1 MTRITN
7 IAGRTFG
14 GARSIFN
21 ALIAMSFSCIIII
34 CSATVEAPRA
44 TDEPIE
50 TQLQRL
56 IEEQTSQLQGRIE
69 VEVGQLDPRLK
80 LATCARTEAYLPS
93 GARLWGKSQVGLR
106 CVSGAFWSVFI
117 PVHVRVFGPA
127 LVSTRSIQAGQS
139 LRPDDVRAL
148 EQELSKEPGR
158 PVLDLATLESKT
170 LIRSIPI
177 GVVVREDWLRAI
189 PIIQSGDQVRVQAT
203 GRGFSITVEGFAL
216 NSAAEGQQVK
226 VRAESGRVVTGIA
239 RSGRIAE
246 VRL

>member
-93 GARLWGKSQVGLR
+93 GLR